1 MDWRHPRSTP
11 RVHALSLHVFCTFEL
26 GEEVRHDPGLLP
38 LPYNLKE
45 VTFAFVAL
53 ITDSETKALPVGG
66 HSSQGTQGVEMGLL
80 KMGKHYNCG
89 LLGFFFL
96 SVILTPLL

>member
-1 MDWRHPRSTP
+1 M
-11 RVHALSLHVFCTFEL
+11 
-26 GEEVRHDPGLLP
+26 RHDPRLLP

-89 LLGFFFL
+89 LLVFFFPVCNINPFIIKQHRMKDQQL
-96 SVILTPLL
+96 LTKSIAQVPVLGQ